1 MLFKFQHQL
10 YEGSK
15 ASQTMNLHI
24 SILSKTNFCTSQ
36 LKASPKYTGRYR
48 KHPAATLSL
57 GTTQNMSEESQNFF
71 ATKQLKRFKIPKTH
85 PAKAYQPQTNIY
97 KSITKTF
104 KKQKQ
109 TT

>member
-1 MLFKFQHQL
+1 MLFQFQHQL
-10 YEGSK
+10 YEGYK
-15 ASQTMNLHI
+15 ASQTTNLHM

-36 LKASPKYTGRYR
+36 LKASPKYTGRSR

-57 GTTQNMSEESQNFF
+57 KTTQNMSEESQNFF

-85 PAKAYQPQTNIY
+85 PPKAYQPQTNIY

>member
-1 MLFKFQHQL
+1 
-10 YEGSK
+10 
-15 ASQTMNLHI
+15 
-24 SILSKTNFCTSQ
+24 
-36 LKASPKYTGRYR
+36 
-48 KHPAATLSL
+48 
-57 GTTQNMSEESQNFF
+57 MSEESQNFF

-85 PAKAYQPQTNIY
+85 PTKAYQPQTNIY